1 MNEVLIKGEGLNTQ
15 GRNAWIRKGE
25 GSSATA
31 IPLGDVPGGDEASM
45 TIDRVQREYSLKH

>member
-31 IPLGDVPGGDEASM
+31 IPLGDVPGGDEASK